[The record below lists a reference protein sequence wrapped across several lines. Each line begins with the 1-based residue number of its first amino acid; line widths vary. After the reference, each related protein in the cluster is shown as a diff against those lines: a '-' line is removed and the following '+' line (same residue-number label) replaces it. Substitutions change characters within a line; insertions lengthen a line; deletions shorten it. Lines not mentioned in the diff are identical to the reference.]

1 MQEQKANEVDSL
13 ELYSR
18 KEAADFLK
26 VSVSYLDNCTKDL
39 IPRIKIGRRTMY
51 LKSTLV
57 DFILSSQTLGGKK
70 CKSKSQKIKEQLNNQ
85 NVSKI

>member
-1 MQEQKANEVDSL
+1 MQEQKNESKQIDSL

-18 KEAADFLK
+18 KEAAEFLK
-26 VSVSYLDNCTKDL
+26 VSISYLDNCTKDL

-57 DFILSSQTLGGKK
+57 KL
-70 CKSKSQKIKEQLNNQ
+70 
-85 NVSKI
+85 